1 MKVLITGA
9 TGLLGKNLMEKI
21 PNSHGTWFTN
31 SQHSIPLHH
40 LDICHKQQVNYVM
53 NIIRPDI
60 VIHCA
65 AIGDVEFAETN
76 YVETEMVNV
85 QGTEYLHKVARYH
98 NAQFVYIS
106 SNAVFDGN
114 NPPYDENSERNP
126 INRYGVIKR
135 RAEDAVMAERN
146 WLVIR
151 PFMLYGHPYTQ
162 GRKNWY
168 NIIFSHLI
176 DGKELKLVN
185 DIYWQPTSAMGAAE
199 TIWKLIQQSDTE
211 QVYNIAP
218 NEKPMTLYKF
228 GKKIAKIRDL
238 NAELL
243 TPVDSSYFPSIADR
257 PVNTQYDVGKIRMS
271 GQLFIPSIVS
281 IHKRMTYVTH
291 C

>member
-9 TGLLGKNLMEKI
+9 TGLLGKCLMELI

-31 SQHSIPLHH
+31 SHHSVPLHH
-40 LDICHKQQVNYVM
+40 LDICHLQQVSYVM
-53 NIIRPDI
+53 NIVRPDV

-76 YVETEMVNV
+76 YVETDMVNV
-85 QGTEYLHKVARYH
+85 QATESLHKIAKEYD
-98 NAQFVYIS
+98 AQFVYIS
-106 SNAVFDGN
+106 SNAVFDGGH
-114 NPPYDENSERNP
+114 PPYNENSERNP
-126 INRYGVIKR
+126 INRYGVIKK
-135 RAEDAVMAERN
+135 RAEDVVMSGRH

-168 NIIFSHLI
+168 NIIFKHLI
-176 DGKELKLVN
+176 DGKELKLV
-185 DIYWQPTSAMGAAE
+185 DDVYWQPTSAMNAAA
-199 TIWKLIQQSDTE
+199 TIWNLIQQSDTE

-228 GKKIAKIRDL
+228 GKKIAKVRDFDTG
-238 NAELL
+238 LL

-257 PVNTQYDVGKIRMS
+257 PVNTQYDVSKLKAMDIKMLKVNEGLR
-271 GQLFIPSIVS
+271 GLF
-281 IHKRMTYVTH
+281 
-291 C
+291 